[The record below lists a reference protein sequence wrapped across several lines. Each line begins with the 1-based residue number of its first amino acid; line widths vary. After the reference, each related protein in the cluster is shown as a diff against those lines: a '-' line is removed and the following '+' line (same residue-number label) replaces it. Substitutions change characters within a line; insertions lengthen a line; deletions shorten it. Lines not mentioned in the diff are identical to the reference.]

1 MTPLREPAD
10 VKEEQESV
18 CDEAL
23 KELCPFQIIHLSI
36 GFSLIR
42 SSFVTDDYDDGTSI
56 VILNRYGLLVCLLTT
71 LRDSSGSSSQPF
83 RVTLNFTRLS
93 QSLPSAILA
102 SIGGP
107 WCFVRAITT
116 LKGPRTLSGP
126 WPRSRG

>member
-10 VKEEQESV
+10 VEEEQESV
-18 CDEAL
+18 CDEGP
-23 KELCPFQIIHLSI
+23 KERCPFQIIHLSI
-36 GFSLIR
+36 GFSLTR
-42 SSFVTDDYDDGTSI
+42 SSFIVDGYDDGTSI
-56 VILNRYGLLVCLLTT
+56 VILNRCGLLVCLLTN
-71 LRDSSGSSSQPF
+71 LRDSSRSLSQPF

-107 WCFVRAITT
+107 WRFVYVITT
-116 LKGPRTLSGP
+116 LKGSRTLSGP